1 MPLLSPDPLT
11 DDALAALARRYGVPA
26 TAIRAVPGGVANHA
40 FLLGDDLFLRI
51 PREPAF
57 VHDLRKEVEVIPV
70 ARAAG
75 VRTPAIVDFDDS
87 CALIDSP
94 YMVVERVHGLD
105 LTQAGSSE
113 KPWAELGRQLAL
125 LHAVRPHPLPN
136 VAVDDG
142 GGDPRPTV
150 DELAHA
156 GYLDHG
162 TARWLI
168 GWFDRL
174 AARVPRDQP
183 DVLLH
188 GDVAPQNLLVGA
200 STGEFRALI
209 DWGDAAWG
217 PPGME
222 FAKLPLAD
230 VAATLE
236 GYRALEAGVRGVG
249 AREVGALE
257 ASALWFHLSWGLSGI
272 AKAPRPCERHWTAP
286 PASRLLGILR
296 FFAGSPP
303 PPWSGLG

>member
-1 MPLLSPDPLT
+1 M
-11 DDALAALARRYGVPA
+11 
-26 TAIRAVPGGVANHA
+26 
-40 FLLGDDLFLRI
+40 
-51 PREPAF
+51 
-57 VHDLRKEVEVIPV
+57 
-70 ARAAG
+70 
-75 VRTPAIVDFDDS
+75 
-87 CALIDSP
+87 
-94 YMVVERVHGLD
+94 
-105 LTQAGSSE
+105 
-113 KPWAELGRQLAL
+113 
-125 LHAVRPHPLPN
+125 LHAVRPHQLPN

-156 GYLDHG
+156 GYLDPG

-174 AARVPRDQP
+174 AARFPREQP

-188 GDVAPQNLLVGA
+188 GDVAPQNLLVDA
-200 STGEFRALI
+200 TTGEFRALI

-230 VAATLE
+230 VAAVLE
-236 GYRALEAGVRGVG
+236 GYGAREAGV
-249 AREVGALE
+249 LE
-257 ASALWFHLSWGLSGI
+257 ASVLWFHLSWGLSGI
-272 AKAPRPCERHWTAP
+272 AKAPRPGERHWTAP

-296 FFAGSPP
+296 FFAASPP

>member
-1 MPLLSPDPLT
+1 MPLPSPDPLT
-11 DDALAALARRYGVPA
+11 DDVLAAFAHRYGVPA
-26 TAIRAVPGGVANHA
+26 TAIQPVPGGVANRA
-40 FLLGDDLFLRI
+40 FLLGDDFFLRI

-57 VHDLRKEVEVIPV
+57 VHDLRKEAEVIPV

-75 VRTPAIVDFDDS
+75 LRTPAIVEFDDS

-94 YMVVERVHGLD
+94 YMVVERVRGLD
-105 LTQAGSSE
+105 LTNADSSE
-113 KPWAELGRQLAL
+113 ITWPELGRQLAI
-125 LHAVRPHPLPN
+125 LHALRPRPLPT
-136 VAVDDG
+136 VAADDG
-142 GGDPRPTV
+142 GGDPRRAV
-150 DELAHA
+150 DELAHD
-156 GYLDHG
+156 GYLDPG
-162 TARWLI
+162 TARWLT

-174 AARVPRDQP
+174 AARFPRDQP

-188 GDVAPQNLLVGA
+188 GDVAPQNLLVDA
-200 STGEFRALI
+200 STGGFRALI

-236 GYRALEAGVRGVG
+236 GYGAREAGV
-249 AREVGALE
+249 LE

-272 AKAPRPCERHWTAP
+272 AKGPRPGERHWTAP
-286 PASRLLGILR
+286 PASRLLGVLR

>member
-1 MPLLSPDPLT
+1 MPSLSPGPLT
-11 DDALAALARRYGVPA
+11 DDALAALAHQYGVPA
-26 TAIRAVPGGVANHA
+26 TEIRPVPGGVANRA

-57 VHDLRKEVEVIPV
+57 VHDLRKEAEVIPV

-75 VRTPAIVDFDDS
+75 VQTPAIVEFDES

-94 YMVVERVHGLD
+94 YMVVERVRGLD
-105 LTQAGSSE
+105 LTDAGSSE
-113 KPWAELGRQLAL
+113 RTWPELGRQLAM
-125 LHAVRPHPLPN
+125 LHAVRPHQLPN

-142 GGDPRPTV
+142 GGDPRPRV

-156 GYLDHG
+156 GYLDPG

-174 AARVPRDQP
+174 AARIPRDQP

-188 GDVAPQNLLVGA
+188 GDVAPQNLLVDA
-200 STGEFRALI
+200 TTGDFRALI

-217 PPGME
+217 TPGME
-222 FAKLPLAD
+222 FAKLRLAD
-230 VAATLE
+230 VAAVLE
-236 GYRALEAGVRGVG
+236 GYG
-249 AREVGALE
+249 AREADVLE
-257 ASALWFHLSWGLSGI
+257 ASVLWFHLSWGLSGI
-272 AKAPRPCERHWTAP
+272 AKAPRPGERHWTAP

-296 FFAGSPP
+296 FFAASPP
-303 PPWSGLG
+303 PPRSGLG

>member
-1 MPLLSPDPLT
+1 MPSLSPDPMT
-11 DDALAALARRYGVPA
+11 DDALAALAHQYGVPA
-26 TAIRAVPGGVANHA
+26 TAIRAVPGGVANRA
-40 FLLGDDLFLRI
+40 FLLGDDLVLRI

-57 VHDLRKEVEVIPV
+57 VHDLRKEAEVIPV
-70 ARAAG
+70 AQAAG

-94 YMVVERVHGLD
+94 YMVVERVRGLD

-113 KPWAELGRQLAL
+113 KTWPELGRQLAM

-136 VAVDDG
+136 VAADDG

-156 GYLDHG
+156 GYLDPG
-162 TARWLI
+162 TARWLT

-174 AARVPRDQP
+174 AARFPQDQP

-188 GDVAPQNLLVGA
+188 GDVAPQNLLVDA

-230 VAATLE
+230 VAATLA
-236 GYRALEAGVRGVG
+236 GYGAREAGV
-249 AREVGALE
+249 LE

-272 AKAPRPCERHWTAP
+272 AKAPRAGERHWTAP
-286 PASRLLGILR
+286 PASRLLAILR

>member
-1 MPLLSPDPLT
+1 MALLNRPDPLT
-11 DDALAALARRYGVPA
+11 TEMVVALATRYGVPA
-26 TAIRAVPGGVANHA
+26 TEIRPVPGGVANRA

-57 VHDLRKEVEVIPV
+57 VHDLRKEAEVIPV

-87 CALIDSP
+87 GVLIESP
-94 YMVVERVHGLD
+94 YMVVERVRALD

-113 KPWAELGRQLAL
+113 KTWPELGRQLAM

-136 VAVDDG
+136 VVADDG

-156 GYLDHG
+156 GYLDPG
-162 TARWLI
+162 TARWLT

-174 AARVPRDQP
+174 AARFPREQP

-188 GDVAPQNLLVGA
+188 GDVAPQNLLVDV

-236 GYRALEAGVRGVG
+236 GYGALEAS
-249 AREVGALE
+249 AREAGVLE

-286 PASRLLGILR
+286 PASRLLGVLR

>member
-1 MPLLSPDPLT
+1 MPSLSPGPLT
-11 DDALAALARRYGVPA
+11 DDALAALAHQYGVPA
-26 TAIRAVPGGVANHA
+26 TEIRPLPGGVANRA

-57 VHDLRKEVEVIPV
+57 VHDLRKEAEVIPV

-75 VRTPAIVDFDDS
+75 VQTPAIVDFDES

-94 YMVVERVHGLD
+94 YMVVERVRGLD
-105 LTQAGSSE
+105 LTDAGSSE
-113 KPWAELGRQLAL
+113 RTWPELGRQLAM
-125 LHAVRPHPLPN
+125 LHAVRPHQLPN

-142 GGDPRPTV
+142 GGDPRPRV
-150 DELAHA
+150 EELAHA
-156 GYLDHG
+156 GYLDPG

-174 AARVPRDQP
+174 AARFPREQP

-188 GDVAPQNLLVGA
+188 GDVAPQNLLVDA
-200 STGEFRALI
+200 TTGDFRALI

-217 PPGME
+217 TPGME
-222 FAKLPLAD
+222 FAKLPLTD
-230 VAATLE
+230 VAAVLE
-236 GYRALEAGVRGVG
+236 GYGAREAGV
-249 AREVGALE
+249 LE
-257 ASALWFHLSWGLSGI
+257 ASVLWFHLSWGLSGI
-272 AKAPRPCERHWTAP
+272 AKAPRPGERHWTAP

-296 FFAGSPP
+296 FFAASPP